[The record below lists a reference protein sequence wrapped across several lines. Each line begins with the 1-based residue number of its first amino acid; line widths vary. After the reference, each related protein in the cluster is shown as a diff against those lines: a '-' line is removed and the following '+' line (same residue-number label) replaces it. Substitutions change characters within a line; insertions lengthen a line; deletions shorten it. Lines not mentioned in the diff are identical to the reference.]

1 MQIGQ
6 LADKLNIPVRDIG
19 YALERGHADRW
30 IERTLGSG
38 FHRDLLPSEA
48 FALGILMMLK
58 WSGLRLPEAERVV
71 HLIEEGF
78 RTITQGFGWEH
89 QFRPFA
95 GELQT
100 DFRWEAEVG
109 DREGFRLGTDSD
121 PSLGGEMCFSDWTT
135 FSGRRRHELPG
146 FLPCVTLRF
155 DLARLCDLVGP

>member
-6 LADKLNIPVRDIG
+6 LADKLNIPVRSIG

-30 IERTLGSG
+30 IERTPGSG

-58 WSGLRLPEAERVV
+58 RSGLRLPEAERIVV
-71 HLIEEGF
+71 LIEEGF
-78 RTITQGFGWEH
+78 RTIAQGLGWDH

-100 DFRWEAEVG
+100 DHQWEAEVG
-109 DREGFRLGTDSD
+109 DGEGLRLGTDSD
-121 PSLGGEMCFSDWTT
+121 PSRGGEMWFSNWTT
-135 FSGRRRHELPG
+135 FSGRRRQELPG
-146 FLPCVTLRF
+146 FLPCVTIRF
-155 DLARLCDLVGP
+155 DLARLCELVGR